1 MWYIMYSVQTKKFF
15 FFFFSSLEGM
25 VDAKEK
31 VALKE

>member
-1 MWYIMYSVQTKKFF
+1 MWYIMYSVQTKNF